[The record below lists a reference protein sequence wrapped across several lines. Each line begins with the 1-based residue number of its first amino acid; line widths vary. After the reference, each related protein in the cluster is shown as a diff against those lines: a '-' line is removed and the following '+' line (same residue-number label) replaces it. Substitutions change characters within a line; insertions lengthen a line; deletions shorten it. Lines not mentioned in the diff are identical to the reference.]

1 MEMDIKMD
9 SIRAQLKNPLVVGI
23 AGLVIGLFIGLV
35 VLGWWLWP
43 VTWVD
48 ATPAD
53 MAYDQKVE
61 YMRVSV
67 EAFGNT
73 GDAITAKERYD
84 ALGEDAADI
93 LAEVQ
98 QSPEGLSPEILTV
111 YGTAVEG
118 VMAAAVT
125 PTQPVSDSEVAEPP
139 EEAEG
144 EETNFLSSLWPL
156 LCLIGMILAA
166 GAIAIFIMRG
176 RGIRSGEPTPQ
187 VQAQPAAT
195 PHEAPAA
202 DMAAPGSEPPLGQF
216 MASYRLG
223 DDLFDDSFSIDSISG
238 EFMGE
243 CGVGISETIGV
254 GDPKKVT
261 VYEVWLFDKNDIQT
275 VTKVLMSAHAFNDS
289 AIRQRLAA
297 KGEPVM
303 VVPGGET
310 ILETQTLQLVA
321 RVVDSAYGDGAL
333 PEESYFE
340 RLTLELVV
348 WQKI

>member
-1 MEMDIKMD
+1 MDIEME

-23 AGLVIGLFIGLV
+23 AGLVVGIFIGLV

-53 MAYDQKVE
+53 LTYDQKVE

-84 ALGEDAADI
+84 SLGEGAAEI
-93 LAEVQ
+93 LAEIQ
-98 QSPEGLSPEILTV
+98 QNPDGLSAEILTV
-111 YGTAVEG
+111 YGTAVAG
-118 VMAAAVT
+118 VLSEAQS
-125 PTQPVSDSEVAEPP
+125 PTQPVPEVTEST
-139 EEAEG
+139 EVTTG
-144 EETNFLSSLWPL
+144 EESSFLSSVWPL

-166 GAIAIFIMRG
+166 GTIAIFIMRS
-176 RGIRSGEPTPQ
+176 RGIRSGEPSPQ
-187 VQAQPAAT
+187 AQAQPAAT
-195 PHEAPAA
+195 HHEAPVVG
-202 DMAAPGSEPPLGQF
+202 APTPASEPPLGQF

-261 VYEVWLFDKNDIQT
+261 AYEVWLFDKNDIQT
-275 VTKVLMSAHAFNDS
+275 VTKVLMSAHAFGDN

-303 VVPGGET
+303 VAPGGET

>member
-1 MEMDIKMD
+1 MDMEME

-23 AGLVIGLFIGLV
+23 AGLVVGLLFGLV

-53 MAYDQKVE
+53 LAYEQKID
-61 YMRVSV
+61 YMRVSI

-84 ALGEDAADI
+84 ALGEGAD
-93 LAEVQ
+93 EVLTEIQ
-98 QSPEGLSPEILTV
+98 QSPGGISPEILTV
-111 YGTAVEG
+111 YGTAVLG
-118 VMAAAVT
+118 VPPEDQA
-125 PTQPVSDSEVAEPP
+125 PTQPVAEAA
-139 EEAEG
+139 EEEQSS
-144 EETNFLSSLWPL
+144 FLSSVWPL
-156 LCLIGMILAA
+156 LCLIGMIIAA
-166 GAIAIFIMRG
+166 GAIAIFIMRS
-176 RGIRSGEPTPQ
+176 RGIRAGETPPEA
-187 VQAQPAAT
+187 QAQPAAT
-195 PHEAPAA
+195 AHEAPWAEVA
-202 DMAAPGSEPPLGQF
+202 TPSSEPPLGQF

-261 VYEVWLFDKNDIQT
+261 AYEVWLFDKNDIQT
-275 VTKVLMSAHAFNDS
+275 VTKVLMSAHAFSDN

-303 VVPGGET
+303 IEAGGET

-321 RVVDSAYGDGAL
+321 RVVDTAYGDGAL
-333 PEESYFE
+333 PAESYFE

-348 WQKI
+348 WQKV